1 MELLLA
7 GVIIA
12 AVIFAGSNGFH
23 DAALTIGN
31 AVVGRALKPGWAL
44 SLAVVFN
51 FIGAL
56 LGEGIALVVANQI
69 VLFTGSDSLI
79 LTCLLIAFVAATIWS
94 LFTYF
99 LALPVSSTHCLIG
112 GLLGAGVVFG
122 FSVNGAEAMNSVV
135 WPLLL
140 SPILGFALAWALTLL
155 VSKLLA
161 STPPKP
167 MFRGARMVDSV
178 LTASLSLVHGV
189 QDAQKV
195 AALVMVAILAA
206 DSTAQDGLSVF
217 DISWPVRILIAA
229 ALAVGT
235 GLSGWRVVRTLSVRM
250 VRLDPLKSAV
260 ADGAASVLMYI
271 AALVM
276 RVPVSLTFVLGS
288 SILGTQYAGR
298 KGHARA
304 RYFVPMFGVWLL
316 TIPAAALLA
325 VVIGGIVRV
334 TVM

>member
-1 MELLLA
+1 VELLLV
-7 GVIIA
+7 GVIVA

-56 LGEGIALVVANQI
+56 LGEGIAFVVANQI
-69 VLFTGSDSLI
+69 VIFTGSAEVI
-79 LTCLLIAFVAATIWS
+79 LTSLLIAFAAATVWS
-94 LFTYF
+94 LFTYL

-112 GLLGAGVVFG
+112 GLLGAGIVFG
-122 FSVNGAEAMNSVV
+122 FSVNTDEAMNSVV

-140 SPILGFALAWALTLL
+140 SPILGFILSWALTALL
-155 VSKLLA
+155 SKLLA
-161 STPPKP
+161 SAPPKP
-167 MFRGARMVDSV
+167 LFRGARMVDSV

-189 QDAQKV
+189 QDAQKI
-195 AALVMVAILAA
+195 AALVMVGILAVEA
-206 DSTAQDGLSVF
+206 TPHDGLSVVEV
-217 DISWPVRILIAA
+217 SWPVRILIAA
-229 ALAVGT
+229 ALALGT

-260 ADGAASVLMYI
+260 ADGAASILMYI
-271 AALVM
+271 AALIM

-288 SILGTQYAGR
+288 AILGTQYSGR

-304 RYFVPMFGVWLL
+304 RYFLPMFGVWLL

-325 VVIGGIVRV
+325 AMIGGVVRFV
-334 TVM
+334 ST

>member
-206 DSTAQDGLSVF
+206 DSTAQDGLSVV

-334 TVM
+334 TIM